1 MDVRITKLDPRAV
14 IPEYK
19 TPLAAAFDLTV
30 IEDATVAA
38 HQHAALR
45 TGLGFGIPEGHV
57 MLIFSR
63 SSTFMK
69 FGVILANGVGI
80 IDPDYSGP
88 DDELHVV
95 VLNPGNEA
103 ILIQAGSRVAQ
114 AMILPRPEIT
124 FVEGPAGDINRGGFG
139 TTGGHGAGSV

>member
-1 MDVRITKLDPRAV
+1 MQVRITKLDPRAV

-19 TPLAAAFDLTV
+19 TPLAASFDLTV
-30 IEDATVAA
+30 IEDATVPP
-38 HQHAALR
+38 HGQCMLQ

-69 FGVILANGVGI
+69 FGVILANGVGT
-80 IDPDYSGP
+80 IDADYSGP
-88 DDELHVV
+88 DDELKII

-103 ILIQAGSRVAQ
+103 VTIAAGSRVAQ

-124 FVEGPAGDINRGGFG
+124 FVEGPAGNINRGGFG
-139 TTGGHGAGSV
+139 TTGGHG